1 MQGTVMYKTGD
12 PHPNPSLNL
21 TRFVEYDDCGRPTWT
36 SVYADSEAPFRLAR
50 LSAQRRLERKNTPL
64 RSVDTALP
72 CRSKDQH
79 QSHILTDEDSGKSL
93 AE

>member
-1 MQGTVMYKTGD
+1 LSNGPYKTGD
-12 PHPNPSLNL
+12 PHPNPAFNL

-50 LSAQRRLERKNTPL
+50 LSAQRRMANMDESP
-64 RSVDTALP
+64 RSADSAVVSP
-72 CRSKDQH
+72 PDQH
-79 QSHILTDEDSGKSL
+79 PTHTETGVCSGKNR